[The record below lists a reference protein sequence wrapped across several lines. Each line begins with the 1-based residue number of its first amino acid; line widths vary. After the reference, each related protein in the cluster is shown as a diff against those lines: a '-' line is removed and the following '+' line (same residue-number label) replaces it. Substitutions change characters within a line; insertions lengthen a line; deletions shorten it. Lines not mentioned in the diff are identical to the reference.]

1 MCLLKRMAERAR
13 EEVVVMMLQRMWSN
27 RTVKWWNESGEMR
40 VSWRNRLCTLFQGHT
55 AETMAEAIVD
65 VGGKVRYGNGEMIE
79 GDNRAD
85 ERADDDSD
93 DDDDWAVVL
102 S

>member
-1 MCLLKRMAERAR
+1 
-13 EEVVVMMLQRMWSN
+13 
-27 RTVKWWNESGEMR
+27 MR
-40 VSWRNRLCTLFQGHT
+40 VSCRNRLCTLFQGHT

-79 GDNRAD
+79 GGDNRAD
-85 ERADDDSD
+85 ERDDDSD